1 MMDTHG
7 NKEARA
13 EITMIKAAAPNMVF
27 RVIDRAIQAF
37 GGAGVTSGYGRVYAY
52 ATHGESTFSPIT
64 EDPGRRA
71 GGRQAKPALEQQV
84 LETRTALGEVEFGDK
99 KKHPGLQAADAL
111 AFGAYKLMPTNPQMI
126 DMPEGDTL
134 AQANQRVAAEPPIYH
149 CCLDAAMLGALKS
162 DILTM
167 VELRKRYAAEIAA
180 SRQVA
185 ERPDFLR
192 PRAHILAPWQLA
204 SGRTDIAPLALKNQ
218 FGTQAAALISPN
230 SRTILRQEAPAS
242 SLT

>member
-1 MMDTHG
+1 
-7 NKEARA
+7 
-13 EITMIKAAAPNMVF
+13 
-27 RVIDRAIQAF
+27 
-37 GGAGVTSGYGRVYAY
+37 
-52 ATHGESTFSPIT
+52 
-64 EDPGRRA
+64 
-71 GGRQAKPALEQQV
+71 
-84 LETRTALGEVEFGDK
+84 
-99 KKHPGLQAADAL
+99 
-111 AFGAYKLMPTNPQMI
+111 
-126 DMPEGDTL
+126 
-134 AQANQRVAAEPPIYH
+134 
-149 CCLDAAMLGALKS
+149 MLGALKS

-230 SRTILRQEAPAS
+230 SRAILRQEAPAS